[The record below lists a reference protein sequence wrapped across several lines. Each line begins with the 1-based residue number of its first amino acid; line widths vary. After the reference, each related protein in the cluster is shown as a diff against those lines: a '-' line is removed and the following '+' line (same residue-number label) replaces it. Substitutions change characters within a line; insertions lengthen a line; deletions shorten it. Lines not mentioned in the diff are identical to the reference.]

1 MNLTFFSNYIL
12 RKLPYQG
19 KVCGFMIA
27 GVRTDVLTAVDAHAL
42 NGLGGP
48 CCVANPIPF
57 EKKEQV
63 LEILEVVVEQELGS
77 ELISSKFE
85 AMK

>member
-1 MNLTFFSNYIL
+1 MTITLLIIYCANYHI
-12 RKLPYQG
+12 RAKRVASRWQASEPTC
-19 KVCGFMIA
+19 KHP
-27 GVRTDVLTAVDAHAL
+27 VDAHAL

-48 CCVANPIPF
+48 CCVANLIPLQ
-57 EKKEQV
+57 KKEQV
-63 LEILEVVVEQELGS
+63 LEILEVVVEQEPGS

>member
-1 MNLTFFSNYIL
+1 MWLHDSRRPNRRANTL
-12 RKLPYQG
+12 
-19 KVCGFMIA
+19 
-27 GVRTDVLTAVDAHAL
+27 VDAHAL

-48 CCVANPIPF
+48 CCVANLIPLQ
-57 EKKEQV
+57 KKEQV
-63 LEILEVVVEQELGS
+63 LEILEVVVEQEPGS